1 MRATIVTLGVTIVV
15 FGASALPSGA
25 PPLERWTGQE
35 WIELSPGEKLGYTA
49 GLLTGFWFAD
59 AARRLEATD
68 PEAAFEFYA
77 AIAKLLGTM
86 SAEEIVAD
94 LEALY
99 ADRRRLGIPIVP
111 LVVESSKRRAAPTF
125 RP

>member
-1 MRATIVTLGVTIVV
+1 MRAGVAVALWL
-15 FGASALPSGA
+15 ASFSLYALPPGA

-35 WIELSPGEKLGYTA
+35 WVELSSGEKIGYTA

-59 AARRLEATD
+59 AARKLEATD

-77 AIAKLLGTM
+77 AIEKLLGTV
-86 SAEEIVAD
+86 SAEEIVAE

-111 LVVESSKRRAAPTF
+111 LVVESSKRRATPTF

>member
-1 MRATIVTLGVTIVV
+1 MRATIVALGVTIVT
-15 FGASALPSGA
+15 FGAVALPPGA
-25 PPLERWTGQE
+25 PPLERWAGHQ
-35 WIELSPGEKLGYTA
+35 WVALSPGEKLGYTA

-59 AARRLEATD
+59 AARKLEATD

-77 AIAKLLGTM
+77 AIEKLLGTV

-99 ADRRRLGIPIVP
+99 ADRRRLDIPIVP
-111 LVVESSKRRAAPTF
+111 LVVESSKRRATPTF

>member
-1 MRATIVTLGVTIVV
+1 MRAGVAVV
-15 FGASALPSGA
+15 FGLTVLSLGALPPSA
-25 PPLERWTGQE
+25 PPLERWAGYQ

-59 AARRLEATD
+59 AARRLEAQD
-68 PEAAFEFYA
+68 PEAAFEFYV
-77 AIAKLLGTM
+77 AIGKLLGTT

-94 LEALY
+94 LEVLY

-111 LVVESSKRRAAPTF
+111 LVVESSKRRATPTF